1 MEEVKKDI
9 HRYKIDDL
17 YTYLINKKDF
27 ELMLVYNLFDGI
39 NYTYFDVNNMNDI
52 NSFWIIQSLE
62 YSVFNVE
69 SLTFIDDCNYLTLKG
84 NWIVLRSDTD
94 FYRISTI
101 FEKKGYAFFVK
112 NIFLALLPEEY
123 EFIKY
128 LNQFSYTN
136 ELLTYSNKI
145 SKGNIFLHDNG
156 IYALEFL
163 VDIYCNKDLNSN
175 WDDDNH
181 YNLKILFGNTV
192 ISGVRHC
199 NWDTLQ
205 ASEAGMIFLCKD
217 SDVNKMIFNI
227 LNCSKKF
234 VSSKDTRNN
243 LSKIYNMLINY

>member
-1 MEEVKKDI
+1 MMRKILKLFKSFNRFIDRMLYSLTVFLFTGFHFTKDNNMFLLTLSFSMFI
-9 HRYKIDDL
+9 SFNSLFSATSIKNKIDDL

-112 NIFLALLPEEY
+112 NIFLAKA
-123 EFIKY
+123 I
-128 LNQFSYTN
+128 
-136 ELLTYSNKI
+136 
-145 SKGNIFLHDNG
+145 
-156 IYALEFL
+156 
-163 VDIYCNKDLNSN
+163 
-175 WDDDNH
+175 
-181 YNLKILFGNTV
+181 LKIL
-192 ISGVRHC
+192 
-199 NWDTLQ
+199 LQ
-205 ASEAGMIFLCKD
+205 D
-217 SDVNKMIFNI
+217 
-227 LNCSKKF
+227 
-234 VSSKDTRNN
+234 
-243 LSKIYNMLINY
+243 